1 MIACIDIGGTAIK
14 VGVLDKLGKIYHK
27 DELKVYHDIDMFT
40 NNIFNWIEN
49 IKEKYDIEGIA
60 ISSPGAVDVKLGVIG
75 GASAI
80 PCIHG
85 PNWKEMLFNKFKLNV
100 SIEND
105 ANCAA
110 LAESFN
116 GAGKDIKDIM
126 FVVCGTG
133 IGGAIIHNGQIHH
146 GKNLHGGEFGYMLME
161 EENGEFKNFSEV
173 ASTMSF
179 VRKVRKH
186 YNDDSW
192 DGKKVFEEA
201 KKGNRICQEVIDK
214 FYLNLAKG
222 IFNLQYIYDPDIILL
237 GGAISER
244 EDFVNEINKKLDYLL
259 EKIEIAKVKPIVST
273 CKHKKDANL
282 IGALANYLSEYD
294 IYSKG
299 NN

>member
-1 MIACIDIGGTAIK
+1 MIACIDIGGTSIK
-14 VGVLDKLGKIYHK
+14 VGVLDNLGKIYYK
-27 DELKVYHDIDMFT
+27 DELKVYHEIELFKDT
-40 NNIFNWIEN
+40 IFKWIED
-49 IKEKYDIEGIA
+49 IKERYDIEGIA
-60 ISSPGAVDVKLGVIG
+60 ISSPGAVDSKVGIIG

-85 PNWKEMLFNKFKLNV
+85 PNWKEILFNKFNLKV

-110 LAESFN
+110 LAEAFN

-133 IGGAIIHNGQIHH
+133 IGGAIIHNGEIHH

-161 EENGEFKNFSEV
+161 EESGEFYNFSEV

-179 VRKVRKH
+179 VRKVRKY

-201 KKGNRICQEVIDK
+201 KKGNKICEEVIDR

-244 EDFVNEINKKLDYLL
+244 EDFVSEINNRLDYLL
-259 EKIEIAKVKPIVST
+259 GKIKIAKVKPNIAT
-273 CKHKKDANL
+273 CTHKKDANL
-282 IGALANYLSEYD
+282 IGALANFLGEHGSSSIE
-294 IYSKG
+294 
-299 NN
+299 N

>member
-1 MIACIDIGGTAIK
+1 MIACIDIGGTSIK
-14 VGVLDKLGKIYHK
+14 VGVLDNLGKIYYK
-27 DELKVYHDIDMFT
+27 DELKVYHEIELFKDT
-40 NNIFNWIEN
+40 IFKWIED
-49 IKEKYDIEGIA
+49 IKERYDIEGIA
-60 ISSPGAVDVKLGVIG
+60 ISSPGAVDSKVGIIG

-85 PNWKEMLFNKFKLNV
+85 PNWKEILFNKFNLKV

-110 LAESFN
+110 LAEAFN

-133 IGGAIIHNGQIHH
+133 IGGAIIHNGEIHH

-161 EENGEFKNFSEV
+161 EESGEFYNFSEV

-179 VRKVRKH
+179 VRKVRKY

-192 DGKKVFEEA
+192 DGKKVFQEA
-201 KKGNRICQEVIDK
+201 KKGNKICEEVIDR

-244 EDFVNEINKKLDYLL
+244 EDFVSEINNRLDYLL
-259 EKIEIAKVKPIVST
+259 GKIKIAKVKPNIAICT
-273 CKHKKDANL
+273 HKKDANL
-282 IGALANYLSEYD
+282 IGALANFLGEHGSSSIE
-294 IYSKG
+294 
-299 NN
+299 N